1 MSTEVKQDIEQEI
14 SQEVAQE
21 TKIICEIETENHVVE
36 SNPEVDIEA
45 VKKALEAREAELA
58 KWQNE

>member
-21 TKIICEIETENHVVE
+21 TKIICEIETENM
-36 SNPEVDIEA
+36 
-45 VKKALEAREAELA
+45 L
-58 KWQNE
+58 